1 MLGAKKFRVL
11 GVASA
16 FLRMLETLLE
26 FLSLSQ
32 FGTFCLYEGIVIR
45 LAGTVGLI
53 KPAAWPGSAVSGL
66 PIHHSSNPR
75 ASFPL
80 ALHQQAWH
88 LFSEGHRNLR
98 FYLEH
103 VSWGSLDL

>member
-11 GVASA
+11 GIASA

-53 KPAAWPGSAVSGL
+53 KPAAWPGVQCLAFQFIIVPTPG
-66 PIHHSSNPR
+66 PHSHLLCTSRLGICSQNVTETF
-75 ASFPL
+75 AST
-80 ALHQQAWH
+80 
-88 LFSEGHRNLR
+88 
-98 FYLEH
+98 
-103 VSWGSLDL
+103 